1 MDPVIAEKK
10 GWLFYFTRIIGAV
23 LLVAMAG
30 VFFFSAYSKIYTD
43 NAFDNFQW
51 SFIDIGISSINI
63 AGILARAMIG
73 LELLLGMLLLG
84 HVYLRSF
91 TYKAVFAILAF
102 FILYLLVVIARQGN
116 NGNCGCFGDKLA
128 MTPLNAI
135 WKNLIMMAVTAV
147 LWFIYPV
154 KPYKHQ
160 EFVLMGLAGFAFAL
174 PYLKDPI
181 DISTAP
187 VRYKQSVDLNVL
199 YQNTTDSIPSVELR
213 QGRHIVAFM
222 SLTCIHCKKTAYLMQ
237 IIHREHPDIPF
248 FMVLAGN
255 EHFRKDFF
263 DQTHADSIPHLFYNH
278 ANEFAHL
285 AGSGVP
291 SIYWMNDGKVEF
303 KSVNAYYQLDP
314 AFIENW
320 LHGKFKP

>member
-1 MDPVIAEKK
+1 MDQVSTQVKNWK
-10 GWLFYFTRIIGAV
+10 FYLARSIGA
-23 LLVAMAG
+23 LLLTAMAA

-51 SFIDIGISSINI
+51 TFIDIGISSINV
-63 AGILARAMIG
+63 AGILARGMIG
-73 LELLLGMLLLG
+73 LELMLGLLLLG

-91 TYKAVFAILAF
+91 TYKAVIGILLF
-102 FILYLLVVIARQGN
+102 FIAYLLIVIFKQGN

-135 WKNLIMMAVTAV
+135 WKNLAMIAVTV
-147 LWFIYPV
+147 LLWFIYPI

-160 EFVLMGLAGFAFAL
+160 SYVLIVLAVLAFTL
-174 PYLKDPI
+174 PYIKDPI
-181 DISTAP
+181 DIGTAP
-187 VRYKQSVDLNVL
+187 VRYHQPLDLSVL

-248 FMVLAGN
+248 FMVLAGHEN
-255 EHFRKDFF
+255 FRKDFF
-263 DQTHADSIPHLFYNH
+263 SQTHADSIPHLFYNH

-291 SIYWMNDGKVEF
+291 SIYWVNDGKVEF

-320 LHGKFKP
+320 LNGKFKP